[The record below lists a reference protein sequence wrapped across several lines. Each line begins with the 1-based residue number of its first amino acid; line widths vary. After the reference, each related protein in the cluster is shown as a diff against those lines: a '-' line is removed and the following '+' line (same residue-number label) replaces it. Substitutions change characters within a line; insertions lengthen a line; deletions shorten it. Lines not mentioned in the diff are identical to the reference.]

1 MEHSTHVGLARKTDQ
16 SYHKNESSKEQ
27 QLIAMSED
35 NTQKLPSTTRKRCLT
50 ADAKRAMIDDS
61 QSAKIRRKNFA
72 DSKIE
77 MLADDLTPTMHN
89 RNTDAS
95 PWTLSSFW
103 QPSTITTCGIPNLK
117 MNDHPLGLAHVI
129 FDNCVVK
136 VRAGFDL
143 NNLLSLGRLGHVE
156 LLNVTSFGWV
166 ATDRTLLP
174 CCIFSR
180 WISSMQATES

>member
-1 MEHSTHVGLARKTDQ
+1 M
-16 SYHKNESSKEQ
+16 
-27 QLIAMSED
+27 IAMSADKTE
-35 NTQKLPSTTRKRCLT
+35 KLACTTRKRCLT
-50 ADAKRAMIDDS
+50 ADAKGAMMDVA
-61 QSAKIRRKNFA
+61 QSAKFRRKIFA
-72 DSKIE
+72 NSKIE
-77 MLADDLTPTMHN
+77 MLADNLTPTLHN
-89 RNTDAS
+89 PNTDAS

-103 QPSTITTCGIPNLK
+103 QPSTITTCGVPNLK

-156 LLNVTSFGWV
+156 LINVNSFGWV

-174 CCIFSR
+174 CCIFLR
-180 WISSMQATES
+180 WISSMQATEM